1 MSFEIIDSISDVTPL
16 IDKVGIFLQNVK
28 SIIAIM
34 GNLLYNQ
41 IKIIINTRVNYSR
54 DDFNYETYLPKAI
67 SDQKLVKGVFF
78 SLSGKNLVGEYFKY
92 HKVQTDPKLTKFE
105 MRTNNDIAILIVKL
119 VTHVRELSHVN
130 SCYDLE
136 PLLCK

>member
-1 MSFEIIDSISDVTPL
+1 VSFEIKDSISDVTPL
-16 IDKVGIFLQNVK
+16 IDKVGIFLQNVR

-54 DDFNYETYLPKAI
+54 DNFNYETYLPKAI

-78 SLSGKNLVGEYFKY
+78 TLNGKNLVGEYFRY
-92 HKVQTDPKLTKFE
+92 HKV
-105 MRTNNDIAILIVKL
+105 
-119 VTHVRELSHVN
+119 
-130 SCYDLE
+130 
-136 PLLCK
+136 

>member
-1 MSFEIIDSISDVTPL
+1 MFFEEKVFLSQTMDKLLSLTETTLQTHFGVDITAQADDDASFEIIDSISADTPL
-16 IDKVGIFLQNVK
+16 IDKIGIFLQNVR
-28 SIIAIM
+28 SIIGIM

-78 SLSGKNLVGEYFKY
+78 TFNGKNLVAEYFKY
-92 HKVQTDPKLTKFE
+92 QK
-105 MRTNNDIAILIVKL
+105 I
-119 VTHVRELSHVN
+119 
-130 SCYDLE
+130 
-136 PLLCK
+136 